1 MTNKI
6 VDFFDKQYTGVAD
19 TNKFLARVKFYSL
32 QRFLIRALAN
42 LVIPLYFRHTKD
54 SKEARLLD
62 VESKSPRTIVS
73 LTTFPARIKKVWIVI
88 ESILRQEHKPD
99 MIILWLSRE
108 YFHSI
113 DSVPKKLS
121 DLQSRGLQIRFV
133 DDDIRSFKKYIY
145 SLTEYPKDHIITV
158 DDDIIYP
165 TFIISKLIEY
175 RDKYPGALVCN
186 RSTQI
191 TAKGSQLHTYVNWID
206 CTQAESPSN
215 TLFITTGG
223 GTLIPPNS
231 LYGDVLNKEL
241 FRELSFNNDDIW
253 LNAMAQLKNTPIAKT
268 DFWSACLPI
277 MYLNNTRLST
287 INVDNGLND
296 RQLSQ
301 VRNYYM
307 AKLGVDPFG
316 KILDSPQLDN

>member
-19 TNKFLARVKFYSL
+19 TNKFLTRVKFYSL
-32 QRFLIRALAN
+32 QRFIIRALAN
-42 LVIPLYFRHTKD
+42 LVIPLYFRLTKD

-108 YFHSI
+108 YFDSI
-113 DSVPKKLS
+113 DAVPKKLR

-133 DDDIRSFKKYIY
+133 DDDIRSYKKYIY
-145 SLTEYPKDHIITV
+145 SLTEYPDDNIITL

-165 TFIISKLIEY
+165 TFIISKLVEFK
-175 RDKYPGALVCN
+175 DKYPGALICH
-186 RSTQI
+186 RCTRI
-191 TAKGSQLHTYVNWID
+191 TSEGKQLQSYTNWID
-206 CTQAESPSN
+206 CEEEVSPCN
-215 TLFITTGG
+215 NLFVTTGG
-223 GTLIPPNS
+223 GTLISPNF
-231 LYGDVLNKEL
+231 LHADVSNKDL
-241 FRELSFNNDDIW
+241 FKKLTFNNDDIW

-268 DFWSACLPI
+268 DYWSACLPI
-277 MYLNNTRLST
+277 MYLNNTRLAT

-296 RQLSQ
+296 RQLNQ
-301 VRNYYM
+301 VRNYYRE
-307 AKLGVDPFG
+307 KLGVDPFG
-316 KILDSPQLDN
+316 KILDPPQIDN